1 MLFVRLIK
9 WIFLT
14 KSRLRLNVTNCHC
27 AHPFPKIKH
36 NPKPIDSE
44 NRQGKFQHV
53 DTGRETAEKQCEQQ
67 FPPSSGS
74 ADDLFSNS
82 KTFQI
87 SSKSRQEESF
97 AKQNLGNG
105 RTGSPYRDRS
115 NEAKSRV
122 QFMGKR
128 HTANYSTFNH
138 ARRMVAV
145 FLEKFQTG
153 ESLFPL
159 ADFFTFGTPTFGILT
174 RMLSSLVADGDGGG
188 TQFSEDVVKSTTGS
202 MGDVLVESFLPIFC
216 VWALR
221 LLILD
226 HD

>member
-1 MLFVRLIK
+1 MSVRNAPRSRYIDHAVPWMLLQMNSVI
-9 WIFLT
+9 
-14 KSRLRLNVTNCHC
+14 CC
-27 AHPFPKIKH
+27 
-36 NPKPIDSE
+36 
-44 NRQGKFQHV
+44 
-53 DTGRETAEKQCEQQ
+53 
-67 FPPSSGS
+67 SS
-74 ADDLFSNS
+74 
-82 KTFQI
+82 
-87 SSKSRQEESF
+87 SSTLHR
-97 AKQNLGNG
+97 A
-105 RTGSPYRDRS
+105 
-115 NEAKSRV
+115 A
-122 QFMGKR
+122 
-128 HTANYSTFNH
+128 FNH